1 MKDREFLAE
10 AGTAQIQVT
19 PLSGAD
25 MEREVRAA
33 YALPDATVA
42 KVRKVLAD

>member
-1 MKDREFLAE
+1 
-10 AGTAQIQVT
+10 
-19 PLSGAD
+19 